1 MLTLV
6 SEHRI
11 YGCHKLKNQGGKCTQ
26 WHGHQYKVILTLK
39 APYKDLDYRN
49 MIMDT
54 YDIEAIFNE
63 FIGVDHLNLN
73 EFMDSEDPTMEEM
86 SKFFYDGLKDK
97 IECLTSVGV
106 YETPE
111 TGVTYEPME

>member
-26 WHGHQYKVILTLK
+26 WHGHQYRVILTLK
-39 APYKDLDYRN
+39 APYN
-49 MIMDT
+49 
-54 YDIEAIFNE
+54 
-63 FIGVDHLNLN
+63 
-73 EFMDSEDPTMEEM
+73 PTMEEM
-86 SKFFYDGLKDK
+86 SKFFYDGLKPK
-97 IECLTSVGV
+97 IECLVSVGV

>member
-26 WHGHQYKVILTLK
+26 WHGHQYRIILTLK

-54 YDIEAIFNE
+54 YDIEAIFN
-63 FIGVDHLNLN
+63 D
-73 EFMDSEDPTMEEM
+73 TMEEM

-97 IECLTSVGV
+97 IECLVSVGV

>member
-26 WHGHQYKVILTLK
+26 WH
-39 APYKDLDYRN
+39 RN

-86 SKFFYDGLKDK
+86 SKFFYDGLKPK
-97 IECLTSVGV
+97 IECLVSVGV

>member
-26 WHGHQYKVILTLK
+26 WHGHQYKIILTLK

-54 YDIEAIFNE
+54 YDIEAIFNVRFE
-63 FIGVDHLNLN
+63 FHVSCLVWNYEAVVHLRQTRTYCSCLP
-73 EFMDSEDPTMEEM
+73 SAQAVCTTCIEM
-86 SKFFYDGLKDK
+86 FFKWEG
-97 IECLTSVGV
+97 G
-106 YETPE
+106 
-111 TGVTYEPME
+111 

>member
-73 EFMDSEDPTMEEM
+73 EFMDSYFLNIYISRNSDTVQCFPQL
-86 SKFFYDGLKDK
+86 FYSGRGRF
-97 IECLTSVGV
+97 S
-106 YETPE
+106 
-111 TGVTYEPME
+111 